1 MGQSSEGHVGQE
13 KEFGCYMCVVENC
26 RRRKAR
32 KLNDLISFYK
42 ALFCYSV
49 VKGLLEARR
58 EARKMDITEVQ
69 GEKNGYLEKGEGK

>member
-1 MGQSSEGHVGQE
+1 
-13 KEFGCYMCVVENC
+13 MCVVGNR

-58 EARKMDITEVQ
+58 EVREMDITEVQ